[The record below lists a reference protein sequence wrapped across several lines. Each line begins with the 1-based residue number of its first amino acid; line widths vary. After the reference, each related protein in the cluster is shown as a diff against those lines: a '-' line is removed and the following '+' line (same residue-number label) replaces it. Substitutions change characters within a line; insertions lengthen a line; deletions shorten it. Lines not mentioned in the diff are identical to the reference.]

1 MDRINWFIYGN
12 WLVYGGADVQKI
24 WPASV
29 ASRNELSG
37 ADERINAATAPAVTS
52 TTARRDH
59 KDHKEH
65 KPAHRRNGA
74 IFKVHQPSPG
84 RPSRDPAPV
93 QATDYKHRAAPAVP
107 SASSVP
113 PASSAVSGKKR
124 YHKKHLRELD
134 HFATAVH
141 LVADTRNST
150 SNIENQG
157 IQNRFLSHL
166 SSNLSLDRSS
176 FDWFGGDNVKAVR
189 FTWSHLRWSDLN
201 WAVVILTK
209 LSFVASHF
217 IHFFLKSH
225 QLSSDAI
232 IE

>member
-1 MDRINWFIYGN
+1 M
-12 WLVYGGADVQKI
+12 QKI

-176 FDWFGGDNVKAVR
+176 FD
-189 FTWSHLRWSDLN
+189 
-201 WAVVILTK
+201 
-209 LSFVASHF
+209 
-217 IHFFLKSH
+217 
-225 QLSSDAI
+225 
-232 IE
+232 